1 MAQIINSPQ
10 ALNDIQYHTVFL
22 AGTIEDGR
30 SVDWQAALV
39 DELADVEITI
49 LNPRR
54 AEWDASWVQ
63 SIDQPHF
70 RAQVEWELMALERA
84 DLVFLYFAAGSYSPI
99 SLLELGL
106 HAQSGKVII
115 VCPEGF
121 WKKGNVDIVAHR
133 FGLPVFTDSDAGI
146 RCLKQKIRGLRHL
159 A

>member
-1 MAQIINSPQ
+1 MAQIIHSPQ
-10 ALNDIQYHTVFL
+10 ALNDTQYHTVFL

-30 SVDWQAALV
+30 SIDWQTALV
-39 DELADVEITI
+39 DELADIEITI

-63 SIDQPHF
+63 SIDQPNF
-70 RAQVEWELMALERA
+70 RAQVEWELTALERA
-84 DLVFLYFAAGSYSPI
+84 DIVFLYFAAGSHSPI

-133 FGLPVFTDSDAGI
+133 FGLPVFTDLDTGLI
-146 RCLKQKIRGLRHL
+146 YLKQKIKEL
-159 A
+159 